1 MPKNSREEIEY
12 VLQRGAEILF
22 DRPELANMEL
32 EDVLNTL
39 DDGTSEM
46 MQNRW
51 GVVARIVY
59 ASITDFSSTALVLKL
74 AKYKDVGFSCEYVGY
89 LLLTDR
95 GIDSETLLLEA
106 DRQGVLDQIVPFVYP
121 NIQYKETFCLEL
133 FYDVCTM
140 LNSHINSR
148 VYHTLTSTYSDYIEG
163 HHIYSAVAHLF
174 GDLTCQSQYDII
186 GKIGYS
192 WYQHAHQEACETT
205 EKLLSYDSVWSKKAG
220 LDFLKISL
228 QYGESEFLK
237 EFYEVETIIQS
248 NQDLWLFAIPLY
260 IRALT
265 IDSHSEKG
273 REIFAKILSRLDR
286 IPEDSLEACRQFISA
301 IQWENTIHKN
311 VDSIFQRILYLPFG
325 KDSDILQMLDRHFY
339 LRLNKYNDS
348 VDLILERLFTV
359 FSSNNYQ
366 TDHNKFFEAFP
377 STKHKLEDSCAAVTE
392 IALNFLLIG
401 EKSQFFFGLGLLNCV
416 GSILKL
422 YQERELS
429 PELNVNCLTEKQM
442 IRIMKGILYF
452 SFDAKYVCR
461 TAFRLLLLAGKIGDA
476 YYQFCID
483 EIFANY
489 PGTMYN
495 ICEQFKSS
503 KNGMYIV
510 LIEKVEHAYQEAT
523 KAYTIGCQI
532 QDISPSYD
540 HLRIFQ
546 HAQNELMRQ
555 SKERQTPSF
564 LDDLFPKR
572 ILKYGA
578 KIAFVAK
585 GTKGEM
591 IYRVTSPAHISTT
604 MELPA
609 TNTENP
615 VDFTLKRLGYLE
627 EVQKNATNT

>member
-1 MPKNSREEIEY
+1 M
-12 VLQRGAEILF
+12 
-22 DRPELANMEL
+22 
-32 EDVLNTL
+32 
-39 DDGTSEM
+39 
-46 MQNRW
+46 
-51 GVVARIVY
+51 
-59 ASITDFSSTALVLKL
+59 
-74 AKYKDVGFSCEYVGY
+74 
-89 LLLTDR
+89 
-95 GIDSETLLLEA
+95 
-106 DRQGVLDQIVPFVYP
+106 
-121 NIQYKETFCLEL
+121 
-133 FYDVCTM
+133 
-140 LNSHINSR
+140 
-148 VYHTLTSTYSDYIEG
+148 
-163 HHIYSAVAHLF
+163 
-174 GDLTCQSQYDII
+174 
-186 GKIGYS
+186 
-192 WYQHAHQEACETT
+192 
-205 EKLLSYDSVWSKKAG
+205 
-220 LDFLKISL
+220 
-228 QYGESEFLK
+228 
-237 EFYEVETIIQS
+237 
-248 NQDLWLFAIPLY
+248 
-260 IRALT
+260 
-265 IDSHSEKG
+265 
-273 REIFAKILSRLDR
+273 
-286 IPEDSLEACRQFISA
+286 
-301 IQWENTIHKN
+301 
-311 VDSIFQRILYLPFG
+311 
-325 KDSDILQMLDRHFY
+325 
-339 LRLNKYNDS
+339 
-348 VDLILERLFTV
+348 
-359 FSSNNYQ
+359 
-366 TDHNKFFEAFP
+366 
-377 STKHKLEDSCAAVTE
+377 
-392 IALNFLLIG
+392 
-401 EKSQFFFGLGLLNCV
+401 
-416 GSILKL
+416 